1 MSRKPSGM
9 KYTTIK
15 VVDAVYERLNAC
27 RIPRPDIGE
36 HSYETTMQVVLMDA
50 LALYEEH
57 KMKSK

>member
-1 MSRKPSGM
+1 M